1 MIFLFPIF
9 YKKMN
14 FVELGDE
21 TKRNEIKLG
30 GDYYL
35 SEESNIGDKP
45 DHFKIL
51 KLIGKGANGK
61 VYKVLSL
68 INNQIYAMKI
78 FDKNID
84 KIKVNL
90 NNKFNHPNIIRIYK
104 SFEEKDKLYL
114 IMEYMNNGNL
124 KDFILMNKDTD
135 NIFEENQ
142 IWSFLLQSMWA
153 LYFIHN
159 NGYILRNI
167 KPENILIDDN
177 MKIKFSEFLSTEI
190 KQEEESEVHPYENI
204 EDKIWEETKKYR
216 SKNLKGKQADIYS
229 LGLILKELLDNTECD
244 KKINKIIR
252 EMNKEEDFDELTKNK
267 RTEIIFE
274 SISNFYSEKQNNSSI
289 DSVVLCLKSFKCFEN
304 EFNHER
310 CHDNLD
316 KNRVFVT
323 FHKILSELI
332 YNQKSDFIYWN
343 RYINE
348 LRLALIEENNLLE
361 GIEEI
366 EPEITYL
373 QIMKIIINEKRK
385 IFMKDNPNN
394 LFTPNI
400 IKYNIVNIEGR
411 DENNNNPS
419 IIYYNYINENNE
431 ILKSSIFKDLL
442 GLMKIETKC
451 TKCNLNNIEFINFL
465 MMELNQA
472 ELLNEEKKD
481 EKIEL
486 ESILK
491 VHKEKEL
498 KINCSQC
505 SEITIHKCISS
516 LYSLPNAFV
525 IFIKDSLFDEKNCV
539 NIKETMEIND
549 CDKYLDIKKKYELVA
564 MLKYNRNKN
573 EQMFYSLSKFN
584 ERWFLSQRYKGIEP
598 IEMNCSHIKSNR
610 VRMVFYQSIN

>member
-177 MKIKFSEFLSTEI
+177 MKIKFGEFLSTEI

-229 LGLILKELLDNTECD
+229 LGLILKELLDNTDCD

-252 EMNKEEDFDELTKNK
+252 EMNKEEGFDELTKNK

-411 DENNNNPS
+411 DEKNNNPS

-451 TKCNLNNIEFINFL
+451 TKCNLNNIEFRNFL
-465 MMELNQA
+465 MMELNPA